1 MDAIARSEAEQR
13 AEGPLVHQAG
23 WLTERPAEWLLE
35 GATGSEMSN
44 LRAQRS
50 STASSGDA
58 ARPRRKRR
66 LKQIQRLTSALRR
79 QKRDYMRRWRARGEN
94 RENERLR
101 AYRWREKRAL
111 ARQAQRQRLR
121 AASENSRC
129 AYCRRE
135 AVMKVERA
143 KIVKGKFVP
152 VQLPYCGEC

>member
-1 MDAIARSEAEQR
+1 MDAITRSEAEQR
-13 AEGPLVHQAG
+13 TEGPLVQRAG
-23 WLTERPAEWLLE
+23 WLTERPVEWLLE
-35 GATGSEMSN
+35 RATGSETSN
-44 LRAQRS
+44 LRAPRS
-50 STASSGDA
+50 NAASSGDGA
-58 ARPRRKRR
+58 PPRRKRR
-66 LKQIQRLTSALRR
+66 FKQVQRLTPALRR

-121 AASENSRC
+121 AASENSQC

-152 VQLPYCGEC
+152 VQLPYFGEC